1 MAAESH
7 KELQKCQ
14 DFGDWVRKD
23 IQYSQFQNYEL
34 TYGHFVR
41 FPSWGHWPP
50 GSSPGT
56 TTPTSNSSKYFK
68 SQKSFETKKSFE
80 SSPQLFESRK
90 RSETETNYSS
100 VALLFFSLF
109 LKLFFLSASGLK
121 TGFLQSQPVNLVF
134 VLIWICLD
142 EILLSMSSRAKL
154 NLCRLIANNI
164 RSRLQASKWNWKIS
178 WLKTSSESKEE
189 MFNFVGLLVKTN
201 QDLILSYSLAI
212 S

>member
-56 TTPTSNSSKYFK
+56 TTPPSS
-68 SQKSFETKKSFE
+68 SSKSFETKKSFE
-80 SSPQLFESRK
+80 SSQLFETRK
-90 RSETETNYSS
+90 KFETSPS
-100 VALLFFSLF
+100 AVLLCFSLF
-109 LKLFFLSASGLK
+109 LKLVFLSLSGFR

-134 VLIWICLD
+134 ILIWICLD
-142 EILLSMSSRAKL
+142 EILLSFSSKAKL

-178 WLKTSSESKEE
+178 WLKTKSKRSSEKKEK
-189 MFNFVGLLVKTN
+189 FNFIGLLVKTN